1 MLISACEDVGL
12 ADPRAVQVVLACAQ
26 AFDRIGMPE
35 GQFHLTQA
43 ALYLATAPKSNSALG
58 FFDAMASVE
67 AEAAEVPSHL
77 KDASRDAKGFGHG
90 EGYLYPHAYRDH
102 WVAQQYLPEGLRGR
116 VFYQPGALGL
126 EGERRGAVLERREA
140 QLASV
145 FDSGEEESFA
155 WSKEG
160 EGKREWHSRA
170 ESSAPA
176 RYSLIRAA
184 LFEFASPSRADRLLV
199 LDAREGYLVWEALR
213 RCPEGTI
220 AAAARNDEEAR
231 LIEHYASTLPELER
245 PLAAVLPIS
254 DLSPGALESAFGFS
268 RFDRAVG
275 RNILSSYGLDLGIF
289 AQALPG
295 AVLTLAEVMP
305 REGGRISEL
314 FAGPLGPELAARL
327 AAFEADFYS
336 RTDLASLGAGRE
348 ATEAALK
355 AGGFDIDLASRRD
368 TYPRRLS
375 TPEVESWLSAASPYG
390 AALAER
396 FSPVETSRIAESI
409 SSAAA
414 VAWPI
419 SVLYAKLR
427 LPS

>member
-1 MLISACEDVGL
+1 M
-12 ADPRAVQVVLACAQ
+12 
-26 AFDRIGMPE
+26 
-35 GQFHLTQA
+35 
-43 ALYLATAPKSNSALG
+43 
-58 FFDAMASVE
+58 
-67 AEAAEVPSHL
+67 
-77 KDASRDAKGFGHG
+77 
-90 EGYLYPHAYRDH
+90 
-102 WVAQQYLPEGLRGR
+102 
-116 VFYQPGALGL
+116 
-126 EGERRGAVLERREA
+126 
-140 QLASV
+140 
-145 FDSGEEESFA
+145 
-155 WSKEG
+155 
-160 EGKREWHSRA
+160 
-170 ESSAPA
+170 
-176 RYSLIRAA
+176 
-184 LFEFASPSRADRLLV
+184 
-199 LDAREGYLVWEALR
+199 
-213 RCPEGTI
+213 
-220 AAAARNDEEAR
+220 
-231 LIEHYASTLPELER
+231 
-245 PLAAVLPIS
+245 
-254 DLSPGALESAFGFS
+254 ESAFGFS

-289 AQALPG
+289 ARALPG